1 MVLFFTLGSGVEKYT
16 ASTETLW
23 AEAKAQGPGR
33 DPLTLRPEREK
44 NKHTPRR
51 HWSLCRPP
59 RGNGP
64 QGGVR
69 QQDSPQ
75 TSKFTPPKKISR
87 QIPVKGGIEGDHP
100 RGGNIKAEKKET
112 CCKCSVMQRR
122 LGHECPS
129 VPMHHCGRSSCGGG
143 DFRV

>member
-1 MVLFFTLGSGVEKYT
+1 MWRNILHS
-16 ASTETLW
+16 AETLW

-33 DPLTLRPEREK
+33 GPLTLRPERKK

-69 QQDSPQ
+69 QQESPQ

-122 LGHECPS
+122 LGHECPRGANAS
-129 VPMHHCGRSSCGGG
+129 LRSEQLWRGRLQGLVRLCL
-143 DFRV
+143 VM